1 MTQQIEERVWT
12 PEQEAALRGFLPMRP
27 NVTFPYTPKVF
38 RRKNEDG
45 SYLFPKEMWPVF
57 TLRAKDG
64 LGIAS
69 LEDEMEGVMEGGE
82 MTGIRVRSGSQRLA
96 VLRAGL
102 VNCKGWRDLEGKEV
116 AFSRDASKKGQP
128 VADSFLRELPQE
140 LQIELFNAITD
151 RSELSEEE
159 RVGLKY

>member
-1 MTQQIEERVWT
+1 MTKPSEDRVWS

-27 NVTFPYTPKVF
+27 NQTFPYTPRVYRQKG
-38 RRKNEDG
+38 EDG

-82 MTGIRVRSGSQRLA
+82 MTAIRVRTGSQRLQ

-116 AFSRDASKKGQP
+116 AFSRDAGKRGSP
-128 VADSFLRELPQE
+128 VSDGFLRELPQE
-140 LQIELFNAITD
+140 LQIELFNAITE

-159 RVGLKY
+159 KIGLKF